1 MIIETIATGAA
12 LTAAVKIKE
21 DSLLGML
28 YKDTL
33 QPSVQSL
40 GRALGV
46 TMEFCTTPLLLC
58 KFGSEAAKL
67 NYQKHLDRY
76 AEKLKNI
83 PEAEAIPV
91 NPQIGTPIMEKLTYT
106 TNEEVADLFTT
117 LLAKASSS
125 TSINQAHPA
134 YIQLIERLSI
144 DEARILKTLVSINFI
159 PSVSFRARLIP
170 EDKGFIEVLN
180 NGTDIKADLLFPVN
194 VATYLDNLKS
204 LGILDNTHGNY
215 KIDESIYEPI
225 FERHNFTEVE
235 KTYLATGVYSKL
247 EKTKGYYEVTPF
259 GKSFINA
266 CLLNS

>member
-1 MIIETIATGAA
+1 MIVETIAAGTA
-12 LTAAVKIKE
+12 LTTAGKIKE

-40 GRALGV
+40 GRALGA
-46 TMEFCTTPLLLC
+46 TLEFCTTPLLLC

-67 NYQKHLDRY
+67 NYQKHLDNY
-76 AEKLKNI
+76 AEKLKGI
-83 PEAEAIPV
+83 PETEAIPI

-106 TNEEVADLFTT
+106 TNEEIADLFTT
-117 LLAKASSS
+117 LLAKASSN

-134 YIQLIERLSI
+134 YIQIIERLSI
-144 DEARILKTLVSINFI
+144 DEARILKTLVNVDFI
-159 PSVSFRARLIP
+159 PSVSFRAYLIP
-170 EDKGFIEVLN
+170 EDTGFIEVLN
-180 NGTDIKADLLFPVN
+180 NGTDIKADLIFQVN

-215 KIDESIYEPI
+215 KTNESIYEPL
-225 FERHNFTEVE
+225 FEKYQFDLQE
-235 KTYLATGVYSKL
+235 KAHIDTGKFSKL
-247 EKTKGYYEVTPF
+247 EKNKGYYEVTPF

-266 CLLNS
+266 CLVNK